1 MRRTLGVMAV
11 VALLGIVITGYVL
24 FNRETESLPDAQ
36 EFPSFPTVV
45 AVRPPT
51 PTPPA
56 PTESAIRHPLDAAPA
71 TESLAELGN
80 GDALLLEVLGHVLGQ
95 RWLTLIAPDELI
107 RHIVVTVDQ
116 LPRQSLSASIVPLKR
131 VQGGFKTAWNGEA
144 LSIDPNNAVRYASYV
159 RLIQSVDTA
168 KLVSAYRK
176 FYPWF
181 QHAYEELGYPK
192 AYFNDRLVET
202 IDDLLATPELEE
214 SPKLIQPKVLYEFA
228 DPELQARSVG
238 QKIMI
243 RMGKENA
250 DQIKAKL
257 REIRRQLTLTPGIS

>member
-1 MRRTLGVMAV
+1 MRRTLRIMAV
-11 VALLGIVITGYVL
+11 LAFLGIAITGYVL
-24 FNRETESLPDAQ
+24 FNRETESRPDAQ

-45 AVRPPT
+45 PVRPPA
-51 PTPPA
+51 PIPPA
-56 PTESAIRHPLDAAPA
+56 PTESAIHHPLDAVPA
-71 TESLAELGN
+71 TESLAELGD
-80 GDALLLEVLGHVLGQ
+80 GDAPLLEALGHVLDQ
-95 RWLTLIAPDELI
+95 KWLALIAPDGLI
-107 RHIVVTVDQ
+107 HHIVVTVDQ

-131 VQGGFKTAWNGEA
+131 VQSGFKTAWNGEA

-168 KLVSAYRK
+168 KLVSVYRK

-181 QHAYEELGYPK
+181 QHAYEELGYPQ
-192 AYFNDRLVET
+192 AYFNDRLIET

-214 SPKLIQPKVLYEFA
+214 APKLIQPKVLYEFA

-257 REIRRQLTLTPGIS
+257 REIRRQVTLAPGIS